1 MAKVLYAHRK
11 QTDGSIFYV
20 GIGTEKRPYT
30 SKSRND
36 YWHNTVNKYGYYVD
50 VLSKELSI
58 EDALELEEFV
68 ICELGRKDLGNG
80 NLVNLNNGGKGNLQ
94 VSDLTKKKMSESAK
108 GRTAY
113 NKGISMSDEQKS
125 KLSKARMG
133 VASPRKGVKLTE
145 ETKDKI
151 RKANLGGKSSSA
163 KMVYNTK
170 TNKTFETIKEAAA
183 RSLTKKLAG
192 LVSCAAKVSVY
203 PLKSPI
209 AAPVTIVP
217 PFTSAP
223 WSRPIVNRFPLLSST
238 IT

>member
-170 TNKTFETIKEAAA
+170 TNKTFETIKEAAE
-183 RSLTKKLAG
+183 
-192 LVSCAAKVSVY
+192 
-203 PLKSPI
+203 
-209 AAPVTIVP
+209 
-217 PFTSAP
+217 FTNINYST
-223 WSRPIVNRFPLLSST
+223 LSSMLNGSRKNKT
-238 IT
+238 NLKFKK

>member
-94 VSDLTKKKMSESAK
+94 VSDLTKKKMSESAM
-108 GRTAY
+108 GRTAW
-113 NKGISMSDEQKS
+113 NKGLPMSEEQKA
-125 KLSKARMG
+125 KLSKIREG
-133 VASPRKGVKLTE
+133 VTSPRKGVKLTE
-145 ETKDKI
+145 ETREKI

-163 KMVYNTK
+163 KAVYNTK
-170 TNKTFETIKEAAA
+170 TNEIFATIKE
-183 RSLTKKLAG
+183 
-192 LVSCAAKVSVY
+192 
-203 PLKSPI
+203 
-209 AAPVTIVP
+209 
-217 PFTSAP
+217 SAE
-223 WSRPIVNRFPLLSST
+223 SINMKCSTLSSMLNGSRKNKT
-238 IT
+238 NLKFKK

>member
-11 QTDGSIFYV
+11 ETDGSIFYV

-30 SKSRND
+30 NKSRND

-94 VSDLTKKKMSESAK
+94 VSDLTKKKMSKSAM
-108 GRTAY
+108 GRTAW
-113 NKGISMSDEQKS
+113 NKGLPMSKEQKA
-125 KLSKARMG
+125 KLSKIREG
-133 VASPRKGVKLTE
+133 VTSPRKGVKITE
-145 ETKDKI
+145 ETREKI

-163 KMVYNTK
+163 KAVYNTE
-170 TNKTFETIKEAAA
+170 TNETFETIKQ
-183 RSLTKKLAG
+183 
-192 LVSCAAKVSVY
+192 AAKSININY
-203 PLKSPI
+203 R
-209 AAPVTIVP
+209 T
-217 PFTSAP
+217 
-223 WSRPIVNRFPLLSST
+223 LSSMLNGSRKNKT
-238 IT
+238 NLKFKK